1 VTEGE
6 ICAAGAFN
14 LKSQIASMPANTL
27 FMGPALLAGG
37 TLKNGKGNTPSQFDY
52 LDFEAAFG
60 LCSAP

>member
-1 VTEGE
+1 
-6 ICAAGAFN
+6 
-14 LKSQIASMPANTL
+14 MPANTL